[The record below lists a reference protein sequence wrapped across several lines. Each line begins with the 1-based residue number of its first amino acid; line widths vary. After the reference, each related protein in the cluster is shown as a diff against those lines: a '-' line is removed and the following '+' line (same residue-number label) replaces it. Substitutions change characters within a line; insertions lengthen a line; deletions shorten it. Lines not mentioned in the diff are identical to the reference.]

1 MMSTIFHVTLS
12 DIPEETEAVCPE
24 NEKITNIQTTAGR
37 YQKYFRIIL
46 NIKLLYL
53 SPPLILSIINS
64 VTKAPACIRA
74 GTARYAVTAV
84 SSPFSTQRSAYTCS
98 KKSSSPRMPSLALQ
112 SLYLCSYSH
121 FCQQSRTAG
130 TDSCCLFFFAH
141 DHFSGASGSSFPVG
155 TKTIF
160 I

>member
-12 DIPEETEAVCPE
+12 DIPEDTEAVCPE

-64 VTKAPACIRA
+64 VTKAPRVHSCGDSAIRC
-74 GTARYAVTAV
+74 Y
-84 SSPFSTQRSAYTCS
+84 SSFFTVFYTKERIHMFKKKQQSTDAILGIAILVF
-98 KKSSSPRMPSLALQ
+98 MLILALL
-112 SLYLCSYSH
+112 STIAD
-121 FCQQSRTAG
+121 SRN
-130 TDSCCLFFFAH
+130 
-141 DHFSGASGSSFPVG
+141 
-155 TKTIF
+155 
-160 I
+160 